1 MSLYPMLGPARVLA
15 VEPPLRLPFPDTCVW
30 GQAALE
36 DGGGKMA
43 GGGSPR
49 NPTSGHAAPH
59 PWQWRGGHPAEVWL
73 WHRASQAV
81 APMKAMSCEAA
92 PRLGVTISP
101 ATQSKG
107 KTSPS
112 SSSVISMEG
121 AGMSVWEQHH
131 MPDQDMLPAKH

>member
-1 MSLYPMLGPARVLA
+1 MSLHPMLGPARVLA

-59 PWQWRGGHPAEVWL
+59 PSQWRGGHPAEVWL
-73 WHRASQAV
+73 WHGASQAV

-131 MPDQDMLPAKH
+131 MPDWDMLPVKH